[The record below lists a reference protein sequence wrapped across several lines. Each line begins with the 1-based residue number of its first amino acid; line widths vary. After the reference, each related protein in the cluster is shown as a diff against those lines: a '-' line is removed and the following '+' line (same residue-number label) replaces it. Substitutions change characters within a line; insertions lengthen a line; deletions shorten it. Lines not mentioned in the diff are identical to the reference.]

1 MNWTMIIPESTWF
14 VIFLFQVAISIGLV
28 AIWNYRCI
36 QVNKLKEENRDFE
49 ENNMEK
55 IKKKKKGIKKIVIFN
70 LVTRVLSLLIISF
83 VIMRIIT
90 NLIK

>member
-36 QVNKLKEENRDFE
+36 QVNKLKEENRDLR
-49 ENNMEK
+49 K
-55 IKKKKKGIKKIVIFN
+55 IIWRKSKRKRKV
-70 LVTRVLSLLIISF
+70 
-83 VIMRIIT
+83 
-90 NLIK
+90 